1 MEQYRRRVAVFG
13 AGGHGKVVVDAIER
27 NDGLVVACVADDR
40 PQPGAVL
47 LGHAVSGGR
56 DALLARRSGIDSAI
70 VAIGDNPSRLEV
82 AGWLLAQGFVLQSV
96 VHPAAAVAPSA
107 SMGGGV
113 LIMPGAVVNADAR
126 VGANAIINSG
136 AVVEHDCEVG
146 EGVHVAPGAVLC
158 GGACVG
164 ARTLIGAGAVILP
177 GVIVGAGATVGA
189 GSLVSSNV
197 PDGAKIFGVPARAP

>member
-1 MEQYRRRVAVFG
+1 MFG

-47 LGHAVSGGR
+47 LGHAVIGGR
-56 DALLARRSGIDSAI
+56 EALLARRDGIDSVI
-70 VAIGDNPSRLEV
+70 VAIGDNRSRLEV
-82 AGWLLAQGFVLQSV
+82 AAWLLAQGFILQSV

-107 SMGGGV
+107 SIGAGT

-126 VGANAIINSG
+126 IGPNAIINSG
-136 AVVEHDCEVG
+136 AVVEHDCDVG

-164 ARTLIGAGAVILP
+164 ACALVGAGAVVLP
-177 GVIVGAGATVGA
+177 GVKVGAALLVKAGTVA
-189 GSLVSSNV
+189 
-197 PDGAKIFGVPARAP
+197 ARNMEQDD

>member
-1 MEQYRRRVAVFG
+1 MEQHRLRVAVFG

-40 PQPGAVL
+40 PQPGAL
-47 LGHAVSGGR
+47 FLGHAVIGGR
-56 DALLARRSGIDSAI
+56 EALLAGSGGIDSVI
-70 VAIGDNPSRLEV
+70 VAIGDNRSRLEV

-96 VHPAAAVAPSA
+96 VHPAAVVAPSA
-107 SMGGGV
+107 SIGAGT

-126 VGANAIINSG
+126 IGPNAIINSG
-136 AVVEHDCEVG
+136 AVVEHDCDVG

-164 ARTLIGAGAVILP
+164 ACALVGAGAVVLP
-177 GVIVGAGATVGA
+177 GVKVG
-189 GSLVSSNV
+189 
-197 PDGAKIFGVPARAP
+197 PARLVKAGTVATRNVEQDD

>member
-1 MEQYRRRVAVFG
+1 MEQHRRRVAVFG
-13 AGGHGKVVVDAIER
+13 AGGHGKVVIDAIAR
-27 NDGLVVACVADDR
+27 NDELVVACLADDR

-47 LGHAVSGGR
+47 LGHAVVGGR
-56 DALLARRSGIDSAI
+56 EALLAHRGGIDGVI
-70 VAIGDNPSRLEV
+70 VAIGDNRSRLEV

-107 SMGGGV
+107 SIGAGT

-126 VGANAIINSG
+126 IGANVIINSG
-136 AVVEHDCEVG
+136 AVVEHDCDVG

-164 ARTLIGAGAVILP
+164 ACTLVGAGAVVLP
-177 GVIVGAGATVGA
+177 GVKVGAALLVKAGTVA
-189 GSLVSSNV
+189 
-197 PDGAKIFGVPARAP
+197 ARNLEQDD